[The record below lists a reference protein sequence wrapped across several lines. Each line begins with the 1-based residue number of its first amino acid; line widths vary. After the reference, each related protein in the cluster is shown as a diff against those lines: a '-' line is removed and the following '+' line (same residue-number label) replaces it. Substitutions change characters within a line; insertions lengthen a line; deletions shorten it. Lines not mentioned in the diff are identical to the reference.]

1 MNEIIVRKK
10 IEDMIY
16 EIRGVQV
23 ILDSDLAILYGVETK
38 RINEAVRRNLEKFPD
53 RFSWLLSDNE
63 YINLRSQIATSSW
76 NDNYG
81 GRRYN
86 PRAFT
91 EQGIAM
97 LATILKSP
105 LATKISINII
115 DAFVAM
121 RKYIANGNY
130 EKRIFSMPR
139 FSTKLIEHD
148 NKLDEVFS
156 KLDNTVNNHIFFEGQ
171 IYDAYSLLVDILNKS
186 KESIIII
193 DNYIDKKLLDVISK
207 VKRQVKVITTHKSYI
222 DVEKYLE
229 QYNNLE
235 IVINNSFHDRFILI
249 DNKELYHCGASF
261 KDLGKKCFA
270 ITKMDDE
277 RTLEGLM
284 ARVAK

>member
-1 MNEIIVRKK
+1 MFSCEER
-10 IEDMIY
+10 
-16 EIRGVQV
+16 V
-23 ILDSDLAILYGVETK
+23 IC
-38 RINEAVRRNLEKFPD
+38 
-53 RFSWLLSDNE
+53 

-130 EKRIFSMPR
+130 ERRIFSMPR

-156 KLDNTVNNHIFFEGQ
+156 KLGNTVNNHIFFEGQ

-207 VKRQVKVITTHKSYI
+207 VKREVKVITTHKSYI

-229 QYNNLE
+229 QYNNLK
-235 IVINNSFHDRFILI
+235 IIINNTFHDRFILI
-249 DNKELYHCGASF
+249 DNEYLYHCGASF

-270 ITKMDDE
+270 ITKIEDNNYLSE
-277 RTLEGLM
+277 LI
-284 ARVAK
+284 KKI

>member
-115 DAFVAM
+115 DAFVEM

-130 EKRIFSMPR
+130 ERRIFSMPR

-156 KLDNTVNNHIFFEGQ
+156 KLGNTVNNHIFFEGQ
-171 IYDAYSLLVDILNKS
+171 I
-186 KESIIII
+186 
-193 DNYIDKKLLDVISK
+193 
-207 VKRQVKVITTHKSYI
+207 
-222 DVEKYLE
+222 YLE

-235 IVINNSFHDRFILI
+235 IVINNSFHNRFILI

-270 ITKMDDE
+270 ITKIE
-277 RTLEGLM
+277 SQEILQVLL
-284 ARVAK
+284 KKLFN